1 MSKLLASRT
10 AQYPLVQE
18 FAFNFNDYVTDSVDQ
33 VKKTL
38 GSTVAIADPV
48 SAVAG
53 LTGPVAN
60 TITFDCIPLPIGAVL
75 IGGELIIETQG
86 VNGANAYT
94 ITLGIA
100 GALTSILGSTSLM
113 AAANTR
119 TALLLT
125 SALQSN
131 AAGNNVRAT
140 IAYTVANPTAGKAR
154 VRLMYTID
162 GRVSENQIV

>member
-1 MSKLLASRT
+1 MKKLASRS
-10 AQYPLVQE
+10 AQVPLIAE
-18 FAFNFNDYVTDSVDQ
+18 FTFDFNDWVIDSVDT

-38 GSTVAIADPV
+38 GSTVALAKDP
-48 SAVAG
+48 AEAG

-60 TITFDCIPLPIGAVL
+60 TIVFDCIPLPVGAVVV
-75 IGGELIIETQG
+75 GGELIIETAVTG
-86 VNGANAYT
+86 STAAT

-100 GALTSILGSTSLM
+100 GATTSLLGSTSLM
-113 AAANTR
+113 AAAQTR

-125 SALQSN
+125 SALQST

-140 IAYTVANPTAGKAR
+140 IAYTVANATAGKAR

-162 GRVSENQIV
+162 GRVSEVQVS

>member
-1 MSKLLASRT
+1 MKKLASRT

-18 FAFNFNDYVTDSVDQ
+18 FAFSWNDWVIDSADGA
-33 VKKTL
+33 KKTL
-38 GSTVAIADPV
+38 GSTVALSTDPAE
-48 SAVAG
+48 SG

-60 TITFDCIPLPIGAVL
+60 TITFDCIALPPGAVVT
-75 IGGELIIETQG
+75 GGELIIET
-86 VNGANAYT
+86 AYAGSTAAT

-100 GALTSILGSTSLM
+100 GALTTLLGSTSLM

-125 SALQSN
+125 SALQHV
-131 AAGNNVRAT
+131 AAGANVRAT
-140 IAYTVANPTAGKAR
+140 IAYTVANATAGRAR

-162 GRVSENQIV
+162 GRSHEVQAS

>member
-1 MSKLLASRT
+1 MKKQASRS
-10 AQYPLVQE
+10 AQYPLVAE
-18 FAFNFNDYVTDSVDQ
+18 FAFSFNEFVVDSADL

-38 GSTVAIADPV
+38 GSTVALSTTPLE
-48 SAVAG
+48 AG

-60 TITFDCIPLPIGAVL
+60 TITFDCIPLPVGAVL
-75 IGGELIIETQG
+75 IGGELIIET
-86 VNGANAYT
+86 AYSGCTAAT

-100 GALTSILGSTSLM
+100 GALTTILGSTSLM
-113 AAANTR
+113 ATAGTR

-140 IAYTVANPTAGKAR
+140 IAYTVDNAVTGKAR

-162 GRVSENQIV
+162 GRTSEVQVS